1 MLPLSLSQRVCTVF
15 GKFLQH
21 GNKFAATLG
30 IRTLSLI
37 ARWSSTFFILL
48 FWVHFAFWFR
58 SSNRKIWNEI
68 TKWSQIVETGFCG
81 LMFYCNAVL
90 LFVFHLCA
98 PSVSLALVFFFV
110 RGGFLPFLLELE
122 LQGSSSSS
130 QRIATAS
137 QRISAP
143 SLLPRPLLTGRCL
156 PKLVLG
162 KFNPKPLLDFS
173 GRLWSLSNTTG
184 HLLLAARFFPVNGV
198 RLRSQELTYTSNY
211 HKSTS
216 ESQRL
221 CVTSLRCGISP
232 F

>member
-1 MLPLSLSQRVCTVF
+1 MQCYCS
-15 GKFLQH
+15 
-21 GNKFAATLG
+21 
-30 IRTLSLI
+30 
-37 ARWSSTFFILL
+37 FFI
-48 FWVHFAFWFR
+48 
-58 SSNRKIWNEI
+58 
-68 TKWSQIVETGFCG
+68 C
-81 LMFYCNAVL
+81 VL
-90 LFVFHLCA
+90 LPFLWRW
-98 PSVSLALVFFFV
+98 FFFV

-122 LQGSSSSS
+122 LKGISSS
-130 QRIATAS
+130 QRTATAS